1 MSGYKHS
8 LAPIVVHAYPQ
19 PISALCFDPV
29 SDALWVGNSDGYVS
43 AHHSIQGLRGVCFK
57 TGDFPVLKISADE
70 NSVKAASGGGNGNG
84 AGSWAKG
91 GMNKWYH
98 SCNDIIM
105 TFATSSTITAVST
118 SNSEIL
124 LINAMTGNLS
134 KQATAPSVATHL
146 EFAQNNILL
155 SGSAD
160 GYVRAYDP
168 RTGTTRNGGSESSVK
183 AHYGGI
189 QGLQTVGNFIFTIGM
204 SLRQSR
210 PFPDQLVKVYD
221 LRTMRALAPISFPAG
236 PAFIN
241 LIPNRSSTIA
251 VTSTQGNISIVDAS
265 NLGAVSNDFCQ
276 IDDLTSFVT
285 AVAISPTGAYLAC
298 GDADGIIH
306 MKSQVE
312 GDEMVPLNGFDGR
325 PVEWANPPDPLPEL
339 EWTDSTPLNTIG
351 LPHYKTSLLS
361 AWTPQFVSRSSLGK
375 SASPLFPAPQKV
387 PTQVLHTMKINDN
400 VAYAPLPKEL
410 RGRRNMVLQ
419 GKKIGGRF
427 RSGRGAENE
436 PDTPVFDYTGDEV
449 PKMYRHVEI
458 EYSKFG
464 VEDFDFGF
472 YNKTEYSG
480 LETHILNSYTN
491 PLLQV
496 LHYNLPIRTYAKSHI
511 TTDCPREYCLLCEL
525 GFVVRMLEDAKGTNC
540 QSSNFCRAVGVLAQM
555 SNAIDLVDYGRE
567 PTELDYAHM
576 IQSFQRFFFDLLVTE
591 GSDLSGKGNPTIVQ
605 KEDFPTNP
613 EFSFQNLIIPPM
625 SSLNFGAI
633 PAPITQLV
641 GIDAKNVVTC
651 LHCKTTRSKENM
663 THVVDLIYP
672 RTILPNDTVPYSDFP
687 TILRNSLL
695 RKMTHKATCSTCGR
709 NFSNFSS
716 RRQIPTRDL
725 PYTLAVN
732 ACVNTEDNFKYWLDR
747 NRDRAR
753 KDGKNQ
759 AYQTFLRPQIELSGE
774 VNDMEDPEVAVYQLR
789 AVIVQVDTDEHSH
802 LVAIVKVPEA
812 EGKQEEGGSPWYIF
826 NDFVVHNVP
835 EEEALSFPG
844 KWKVPAILH
853 FERVDRKDAVDFSEL
868 PDAIDPAI
876 LCRETSI
883 SINRDPMLIKHE
895 LLDFSELPKPGTV
908 VAVDAEFVSM
918 QQEETEYR
926 SDGTK
931 KVLRPAR
938 LSLARVSCLRGNGP
952 KEGVPFIDD
961 HIHTSEDIVDYLTE
975 FSGIKYGDL
984 DPMRSPHTLTP
995 LKVVYKKLRLL
1006 VDRGCIFIGH
1016 GLSKDFRIINIFVPP
1031 EQVIDTV
1038 DLYFIRS
1045 RQRRLS
1051 LRFLSWYLF
1060 RENIQTETHDS
1071 IEDANCALKLFKKY
1085 NEFEDQG
1092 IFDQKLEEIYKEGRN
1107 FNYKPPPAPGATS
1120 TDRQGTP
1127 PIPIGID
1134 RQRASPRSSPLS
1146 SPQSSR
1152 LFTSSSH
1159 GHSPTQ
1165 LRNSPPSHRFSRV
1178 RTQGPRR

>member
-8 LAPIVVHAYPQ
+8 LAPVLVHAYPQ
-19 PISALCFDPV
+19 PISSLSFDPV
-29 SDALWVGNSDGYVS
+29 SDALWVGSGNGYVS

-57 TGDFPVLKISADE
+57 AGDFPVIKLTADE
-70 NSVKAASGGGNGNG
+70 NSIRAASGGGDGNGNG

-98 SCNDIIM
+98 GCDETIM
-105 TFATSSTITAVST
+105 GFASSSTITAVST
-118 SNSEIL
+118 SNSELL

-134 KQATAPSVATHL
+134 KQVTTASIATHL
-146 EFAQNNILL
+146 EFSQNNILL

-160 GYVRAYDP
+160 GHVRAFDP
-168 RTGTTRNGGSESSVK
+168 RTGTTRGGSSESSVK

-210 PFPDQLVKVYD
+210 PFPDPLVKVYD
-221 LRTMRALAPISFPAG
+221 LRTMRALPPISFPAG

-251 VTSTQGNISIVDAS
+251 VTSTQGNITVVDAS
-265 NLGAVSNDFCQ
+265 NLGALSNNFCQ

-312 GDEMVPLNGFDGR
+312 GDEMVPLNGFEGR

-339 EWTDSTPLNTIG
+339 DWTDSTPLNSIG
-351 LPHYKTSLLS
+351 LPRYKTTLVS
-361 AWTPQFVSRSSLGK
+361 AWTPQFVSGPTSGRTATSLY
-375 SASPLFPAPQKV
+375 PLPQKI
-387 PTQVLHTMKINDN
+387 PTQVLNAMKINDN

-410 RGRRNMVLQ
+410 RGKRNMIAQ

-427 RSGRGAENE
+427 RSGRGTENE
-436 PDTPVFDYTGDEV
+436 PETPVNDYTGDEV

-496 LHYNLPIRTYAKSHI
+496 LHYNLSIRTYAKLHI
-511 TTDCPREYCLLCEL
+511 TTDCSREYCLLCEL

-540 QSSNFCRAVGVLAQM
+540 QSSNFCKAVGVLAHM

-591 GSDLSGKGNPTIVQ
+591 GNDLSGQGNPVIVRKQ
-605 KEDFPTNP
+605 DEPTLQNP
-613 EFSFQNLIIPPM
+613 NI
-625 SSLNFGAI
+625 SLMPSNIDPVA
-633 PAPITQLV
+633 APITQLV

-651 LHCKTTRSKENM
+651 LHCRSTRSKENM

-695 RKMTHKATCSTCGR
+695 RKMTHKATCPTCGR

-725 PYTLAVN
+725 PHTLAVN
-732 ACVNTEDNFKYWLDR
+732 ACVNTEDNFKYWLNR
-747 NRDRAR
+747 SRDRVR
-753 KDGKNQ
+753 KDGSQ
-759 AYQTFLRPQIELSGE
+759 GHQTFLRPQIELSGE
-774 VNDMEDPEVAVYQLR
+774 VDDIDDPEVAVYQLR

-812 EGKQEEGGSPWYIF
+812 ERSLAEGASPWYIF
-826 NDFVVHNVP
+826 NDFVVHNVL

-853 FERVDRKDAVDFSEL
+853 FERIDRKEAIDLNNL
-868 PDAIDPAI
+868 PGAIDPAI

-883 SINRDPMLIKHE
+883 SMNRDPKLIKHE
-895 LLDFSELPKPGTV
+895 LLTFSELPKPGTV

-1031 EQVIDTV
+1031 DQVIDTV
-1038 DLYFIRS
+1038 DLYFIKA

-1051 LRFLSWYLF
+1051 LRFLSWFLF

-1071 IEDANCALKLFKKY
+1071 IEDAHCALRLYKKY
-1085 NEFEDQG
+1085 NEFEERG

-1107 FNYKPPPAPGATS
+1107 FNFKPPPLPGALPTE
-1120 TDRQGTP
+1120 RQGTP
-1127 PIPIGID
+1127 PIPIT
-1134 RQRASPRSSPLS
+1134 QRTSPRQSPLS

-1152 LFTSSSH
+1152 LYTSSSY
-1159 GHSPTQ
+1159 SYIQPQ
-1165 LRNSPPSHRFSRV
+1165 LRASPPSNRFSRP
-1178 RTQGPRR
+1178 RTTQLSPRR